1 MASTVSTS
9 PASSSAAAAE
19 TTPPAASSSSVF
31 SRIADVLLSALNFV
45 KDWAIN
51 PLMNRVVAPIG
62 QATGLTQ
69 VAARVSGYVGSF
81 FAS

>member
-1 MASTVSTS
+1 MASPVGTS
-9 PASSSAAAAE
+9 PASTAAAE

-62 QATGLTQ
+62 EVTGLTQ
-69 VAARVSGYVGSF
+69 VANRVTDYVGSF
-81 FAS
+81 FKS